1 MFLARS
7 IRRLKWPVIP
17 EVTMDEIS
25 ADAITGDLRTRDN
38 SLSFWHS
45 DSADKDDI
53 EDAVLTISSG
63 RDRVEKVELIWLDR
77 VELESAGQDLA
88 QTDGSTPVTD
98 LVDSHVDVCSLNYQR
113 LGGLASLMISAIA
126 SDQYQQVTRKQVQ
139 RILAD
144 AVLQRRLSLGDLN
157 TKIQVEVQQ
166 ILNDM

>member
-7 IRRLKWPVIP
+7 IRRSKWPVNP

-38 SLSFWHS
+38 SLSFWHC
-45 DSADKDDI
+45 DSTDKDDI
-53 EDAVLTISSG
+53 DDAVLAISAG
-63 RDRVEKVELIWLDR
+63 RDSVQKVEVVWLKR

-88 QTDGSTPVTD
+88 QTDGSTPVAD
-98 LVDSHVDVCSLNYQR
+98 LVDSHIDVCSLDYQR
-113 LGGLASLMISAIA
+113 LGGLASLVISAIA

-139 RILAD
+139 RILAN
-144 AVLQRRLSLGDLN
+144 AILQGRLSLGDLN